1 MRDQPRE
8 NSEHGDNPSRLPI
21 MREGDRD
28 STDIPCSST
37 SPQTPGAKKTAEDDV
52 LAVIPTN
59 RSHAASTHGDV
70 ESGTQHKEEPDSA
83 SPRNPSHAEGTVIET
98 QAQETVHY
106 ATMSWWHTAL
116 VMIAETI
123 SLGILSLPS
132 ALATLR
138 YIPGILLLLTLGL
151 LSWYTGTIIY
161 EIKIRHFGTIHS
173 YADIFA
179 LWLGKRAG
187 RWFGEVVTNL
197 MLVFIVAAHIVTFS
211 VMMNVLTEGREEGR
225 GMCSTNVFMGVGATV
240 FLGVSLPRTFRA
252 NSWASTGSCLSILLA
267 TFTALVSIAATPPHP
282 LPPDYAI
289 PPTNLAQTTLAQR
302 TLSLSSLILAYNGQ
316 IAYPSLLTEMHHPQ
330 RDFPKAL
337 RVLILT
343 TTGLYVLIAT
353 LIYHFAGS
361 EVASPALGSAPPLG
375 RKIAYGLAI
384 PTIVV
389 AGVIPALVA
398 SKQTYRHVW
407 RRRPEVMAEKSWRGR
422 GS

>member
-1 MRDQPRE
+1 MCDQPQE
-8 NSEHGDNPSRLPI
+8 NLEHGDDPSALPI

-28 STDIPCSST
+28 STAVPCSSA
-37 SPQTPGAKKTAEDDV
+37 SLQTPRAKKTAEDDV
-52 LAVIPTN
+52 LAVVPTN
-59 RSHAASTHGDV
+59 PSHGGSSHGDI
-70 ESGTQHKEEPDSA
+70 ESGTKYKEEPDSA
-83 SPRNPSHAEGTVIET
+83 SPRNASHAEGTVVET

-116 VMIAETI
+116 VMIAETV

-132 ALATLR
+132 ALATLG

-161 EIKIRHFGTIHS
+161 RLKIQHFSSIHS
-173 YADIFA
+173 YADIFS
-179 LWLGKRAG
+179 LWLGRRAG
-187 RWFGEVVTNL
+187 RGFGEVVTNL
-197 MLVFIVAAHIVTFS
+197 MLVFIVAAHVVTFG
-211 VMMNVLTEGREEGR
+211 VMMDVLT
-225 GMCSTNVFMGVGATV
+225 
-240 FLGVSLPRTFRA
+240 
-252 NSWASTGSCLSILLA
+252 CLSILLA
-267 TFTALVSIAATPPHP
+267 TFTALISIATTHSRP
-282 LPPDYAI
+282 LAPDYAI
-289 PPTNLAQTTLAQR
+289 PPTNLPQTTLAQR

-316 IAYPSLLTEMHHPQ
+316 IAYPTLLTEMHHPQ

-337 RVLILT
+337 RFLILT

-361 EVASPALGSAPPLG
+361 DVASPALGSAPPLG

-398 SKQTYRHVW
+398 SKQIYRHLW

-422 GS
+422 GSWCAVLLGV